1 MNTEK
6 KESTSEKKEKS
17 VKLQC
22 PEFSGKDE
30 DYDAWRILVED
41 WLWLTK
47 GEVKGQGVVLRQ
59 HVKGKA
65 LDMVLNIEKDII
77 RGPTGGEAVLERL
90 DEVYKKDKIWEKYGR
105 ARAFL
110 KIERKSTESIG
121 EYLNRY
127 ENVSREF
134 KNAGGKLM
142 EDDLK
147 AVHLMEQA
155 KLTDFQIEMV
165 LTGCG
170 KDELD
175 YETTRRVMKRIF
187 DRLGEEK
194 SKEESWAEGMKNMNI
209 GRGEGMKNTNFGR
222 FERSEERRRDQKNPM
237 RYGKVSQCAI
247 CSSEY
252 HWARQCPKNA
262 ANRNGSGTIKETESK
277 SSEKKEGSRVYVSN
291 EEEKDYWSE
300 IEGILDTGCKSSLI
314 GQF

>member
-1 MNTEK
+1 
-6 KESTSEKKEKS
+6 
-17 VKLQC
+17 
-22 PEFSGKDE
+22 
-30 DYDAWRILVED
+30 
-41 WLWLTK
+41 
-47 GEVKGQGVVLRQ
+47 
-59 HVKGKA
+59 
-65 LDMVLNIEKDII
+65 MVFNIEKDVI
-77 RGPTGGEAVLERL
+77 RGDQGGEAVLARL

-110 KIERKSTESIG
+110 KVERKPAESIG

-155 KLTDFQIEMV
+155 KLTEFQVEMV

-175 YETTRRVMKRIF
+175 YETTKRVMKRIF
-187 DRLGEEK
+187 DRLGEDK
-194 SKEESWAEGMKNMNI
+194 SKEDNWAEGMKSMSL
-209 GRGEGMKNTNFGR
+209 GRPAQN
-222 FERSEERRRDQKNPM
+222 SEERRGERKNPM

-252 HWARQCPKNA
+252 HWARQCPQNA
-262 ANRNGSGTIKETESK
+262 ANRSDSNNRRGPVREGQEKT
-277 SSEKKEGSRVYVSN
+277 SEKKEGNRVFVSN

-300 IEGILDTGCKSSLI
+300 VEGILDTGCKSSLI